1 MIKFFLWFLIVT
13 ALVIGLVMLI
23 QRDAGYILIAY
34 DQVSI
39 ESSLWAG
46 LLALTA
52 TILALYWLVRL
63 LMKVRYSGRS
73 IRHWR
78 EGRQARRNE
87 AQITQGLIQYMEGNW
102 KASAKTFSRGAERSP
117 TPLLSFLM
125 AARAS
130 DAAGDAQQCEEY
142 LKQAE
147 ASTPDAHLA
156 IGLTQAELQL
166 KNGDLEN
173 CLANLNRIRLDQPD
187 NDLALTLSAQVFE
200 QLEDW
205 DGVQA
210 ILPALQKK
218 RLLSPDKLNDLESKA
233 AMARLESAAN
243 PTELNSAW
251 ADLGKAQKKQA
262 GLMAGYAKAQLDH
275 NSHTEAEAFIK
286 SSLKKNWSAELVR
299 LYGLAQGA
307 DSAKQLATAETWLK
321 NQPDDAGLLQALGR
335 ISMAANEQQKA
346 KEYFTASLAIQP
358 EAETYG
364 ELGRLLAQMGDSE
377 ESSEQYQK
385 ALSFEPNALPAPS
398 STSEVAVNSNA
409 EQA

>member
-1 MIKFFLWFLIVT
+1 MIKFFLWFLVVT

-46 LLALTA
+46 LLGLVALL
-52 TILALYWLVRL
+52 LALYWLVRL
-63 LMKVRYSGRS
+63 LMKIRYSGRS

-130 DAAGDAQQCEEY
+130 DAAGDYSQCEEY

-187 NDLALTLSAQVFE
+187 NDLALKLSAQVYE
-200 QLEDW
+200 QLQDW
-205 DGVQA
+205 EGLQA
-210 ILPALQKK
+210 ILPQLQKK
-218 RLLSPDKLNDLESKA
+218 SLLNSDKLEELSLSA
-233 AMARLESAAN
+233 AYARLESAADKA
-243 PTELNSAW
+243 ELEGRWTALS
-251 ADLGKAQKKQA
+251 KPQKKHA
-262 GLMAGYAKAQLDH
+262 GLMAAYAKALLAH
-275 NSHTEAEAFIK
+275 NSDAEAESFIK
-286 SSLKKNWSAELVR
+286 SALKKNWSGELVR

-307 DSAKQLATAETWLK
+307 DSSKQLSTAEAWLK

-335 ISMAANEQQKA
+335 ISMTANEPEKA
-346 KEYFTASLAIQP
+346 KEYFSASLAIQP

-364 ELGRLLAQMGDSE
+364 ELGRLLAQMGDSA

-385 ALSFEPNALPAPS
+385 ALSFEANTLPAPAAS
-398 STSEVAVNSNA
+398 
-409 EQA
+409 QAS